1 MAQDKEVTA
10 NRTYKS
16 SVFTMVFQ
24 EKKELLELYNA
35 VSGKHYE
42 DPEELEINTLDNAI
56 YMSIK
61 NDLSFIIDSRL
72 TLYEHQSTYNPNLP
86 LRCLFYVADIYSK
99 IALHKDI
106 YGSTP
111 LSIPDP
117 QFVIFYNGEQE
128 VPEREIMRLSSL
140 YTVKEERPKLELEAV
155 MLNIRP
161 GHNQRLMEASRTLR
175 EYAEFVER
183 VRKYAKTMV
192 LEEAVERAVT
202 ECIAEGILRDFLEKN
217 RAEVIKVCLYEYN
230 QEEHMKFVR
239 EEGFRQ
245 GHEQGIEQG
254 QKEGQEFAHLTNI
267 RNLMKNMDWSVVEA
281 MKAIG
286 IPNEKWQ
293 EYEKKLNESQE

>member
-1 MAQDKEVTA
+1 MAQDKKVTA

-42 DPEELEINTLDNAI
+42 DPEKLEINTLDNAI

-72 TLYEHQSTYNPNLP
+72 SLYEHQSTYNPNLP
-86 LRCLFYVADIYSK
+86 LRCLFYVADNYSK

-106 YGSTP
+106 CGSTP

-161 GHNQRLMEASRTLR
+161 GHNQKTHGSQQNFAG
-175 EYAEFVER
+175 VCR
-183 VRKYAKTMV
+183 VRGAG
-192 LEEAVERAVT
+192 E
-202 ECIAEGILRDFLEKN
+202 
-217 RAEVIKVCLYEYN
+217 KVCKD
-230 QEEHMKFVR
+230 H
-239 EEGFRQ
+239 GFR
-245 GHEQGIEQG
+245 GGCR
-254 QKEGQEFAHLTNI
+254 EGSDRMYRR
-267 RNLMKNMDWSVVEA
+267 RNPQRLSGEKQSGGDQSVSV
-281 MKAIG
+281 
-286 IPNEKWQ
+286 
-293 EYEKKLNESQE
+293 

>member
-1 MAQDKEVTA
+1 M
-10 NRTYKS
+10 R
-16 SVFTMVFQ
+16 
-24 EKKELLELYNA
+24 
-35 VSGKHYE
+35 
-42 DPEELEINTLDNAI
+42 
-56 YMSIK
+56 
-61 NDLSFIIDSRL
+61 SR
-72 TLYEHQSTYNPNLP
+72 
-86 LRCLFYVADIYSK
+86 R
-99 IALHKDI
+99 
-106 YGSTP
+106 STP

-161 GHNQRLMEASRTLR
+161 GHNQKLMQASRTLR

-202 ECIAEGILRDFLEKN
+202 ECINEEILRDFLEKN

-245 GHEQGIEQG
+245 GHEQGTKSTQLE
-254 QKEGQEFAHLTNI
+254 NI
-267 RNLMKNMDWSVVEA
+267 KNLMKNTGWNAKES
-281 MKAIG
+281 MKALG
-286 IPNEKWQ
+286 IPEEEQEKYQ
-293 EYEKKLNESQE
+293 NKLQKSKQ

>member
-1 MAQDKEVTA
+1 MQSVA
-10 NRTYKS
+10 NIMR
-16 SVFTMVFQ
+16 
-24 EKKELLELYNA
+24 
-35 VSGKHYE
+35 
-42 DPEELEINTLDNAI
+42 
-56 YMSIK
+56 
-61 NDLSFIIDSRL
+61 SR
-72 TLYEHQSTYNPNLP
+72 
-86 LRCLFYVADIYSK
+86 R
-99 IALHKDI
+99 
-106 YGSTP
+106 STP

-202 ECIAEGILRDFLEKN
+202 ECINEEILRDFLEKN

-230 QEEHMKFVR
+230 QKEHMKFVR

-245 GHEQGIEQG
+245 GHEQGTKSTQLE
-254 QKEGQEFAHLTNI
+254 NI
-267 RNLMKNMDWSVVEA
+267 KNLMKNTGWNAKES
-281 MKAIG
+281 MKALG
-286 IPNEKWQ
+286 IPEEEQEKYQ
-293 EYEKKLNESQE
+293 NKLQKSKR

>member
-1 MAQDKEVTA
+1 MAQDKKVTA

-72 TLYEHQSTYNPNLP
+72 SLYEHQSTYNPNLP

-161 GHNQRLMEASRTLR
+161 GHNQRLMQASRTLR

-183 VRKYAKTMV
+183 VRKYAKAMA
-192 LEEAVERAVT
+192 LEAAVERAVT
-202 ECIAEGILRDFLEKN
+202 ECINEEILKEFLEKN
-217 RAEVIKVCLYEYN
+217 RVEVIKVCLYEYN

-245 GHEQGIEQG
+245 GHEQGTKSTQLE
-254 QKEGQEFAHLTNI
+254 NI
-267 RNLMKNMDWSVVEA
+267 KNLMKNTGWNAKES
-281 MKAIG
+281 MKALG
-286 IPNEKWQ
+286 IPEEEQEKYQNKLQ
-293 EYEKKLNESQE
+293 ESKQ